1 MNLTIKFLRYTM
13 VTKIL
18 ISVLFQ
24 NINHNAKLRS
34 KRGLLPFVELNGE
47 EIADS
52 EIIIKTLAKT
62 YNKEMDAALN
72 QEQKNIQ
79 HAMLTMVDNHLHG

>member
-1 MNLTIKFLRYTM
+1 MTVTFVPTTIIFLY
-13 VTKIL
+13 
-18 ISVLFQ
+18 FQ
-24 NINHNAKLRS
+24 NVNHNAKLRS

-52 EIIIKTLAKT
+52 EIIIKSLAKT
-62 YNKEMDAALN
+62 YNKDLDASLN

>member
-1 MNLTIKFLRYTM
+1 M
-13 VTKIL
+13 
-18 ISVLFQ
+18 
-24 NINHNAKLRS
+24 
-34 KRGLLPFVELNGE
+34 NGE

-52 EIIIKTLAKT
+52 EIIIKSLAKT
-62 YNKEMDAALN
+62 YGKDLDAALN

>member
-1 MNLTIKFLRYTM
+1 M
-13 VTKIL
+13 
-18 ISVLFQ
+18 
-24 NINHNAKLRS
+24 
-34 KRGLLPFVELNGE
+34 ELNGE

-52 EIIIKTLAKT
+52 EIIIKSLAKT
-62 YNKEMDAALN
+62 YGKDLDAALN